1 MVLLFTP
8 LCFPGTPDLATSGS
22 AQVLWLGQFQAAV
35 GHYSCCYVGKIRK
48 QGRSRIQI
56 LLTKQHY
63 RFPYTRG
70 HCIVRKTGSCQ
81 PVRVDSPVRWV
92 HEGQLQD
99 RLTEVSS
106 GRTGQPRVESWQ
118 GRWSGNS
125 AAQSRGT
132 LPDRG
137 HLEPQSLSSHAAPS
151 VGPSGR
157 METWVSSQRGS
168 EHDVYT
174 SSFQALSKCLPAL
187 DKDRSLETKYL
198 VFHWED
204 FPHNFFLCS

>member
-1 MVLLFTP
+1 MRTEHGWFFCLLLFVSLGPQTWP
-8 LCFPGTPDLATSGS
+8 LQEVPRFSDLGNFRL
-22 AQVLWLGQFQAAV
+22 LWDTTHV
-35 GHYSCCYVGKIRK
+35 YIGKIRK
-48 QGRSRIQI
+48 QGRSRIHI
-56 LLTKQHY
+56 LLTKQHS

-81 PVRVDSPVRWV
+81 PVRADSPMRGV

-106 GRTGQPRVESWQ
+106 GRTGQPRVESRQ

-125 AAQSRGT
+125 ATQNGGT

-137 HLEPQSLSSHAAPS
+137 HLEPQSLSSHAAPP

-157 METWVSSQRGS
+157 V
-168 EHDVYT
+168 
-174 SSFQALSKCLPAL
+174 
-187 DKDRSLETKYL
+187 
-198 VFHWED
+198 
-204 FPHNFFLCS
+204 